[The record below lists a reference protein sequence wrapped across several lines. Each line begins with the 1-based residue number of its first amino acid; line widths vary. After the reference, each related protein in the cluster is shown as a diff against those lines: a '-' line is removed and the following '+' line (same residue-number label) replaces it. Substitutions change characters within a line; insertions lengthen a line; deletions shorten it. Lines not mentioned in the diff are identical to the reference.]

1 MAALVGIPGSIA
13 GIVYLLGIYTS
24 LKFAWLVPF
33 APYIYSSI
41 VFALLM
47 LLVALVMDYIAVR
60 RAAFVKPVNPQSL
73 IEAEKQERIA
83 EVTLKQRTV
92 QLANE
97 LFELLKKQGLEPP
110 DPLSLTLS
118 QRGSEEKQQRLM
130 TAYFDWQTHLY
141 FNYMAYF
148 KDRVVKLDYELAASR
163 IITRLEDE
171 EINPPRAKG
180 QVDIKRIAETLLL
193 EANRMSD

>member
-1 MAALVGIPGSIA
+1 
-13 GIVYLLGIYTS
+13 
-24 LKFAWLVPF
+24 
-33 APYIYSSI
+33 
-41 VFALLM
+41 
-47 LLVALVMDYIAVR
+47 
-60 RAAFVKPVNPQSL
+60 
-73 IEAEKQERIA
+73 
-83 EVTLKQRTV
+83 
-92 QLANE
+92 
-97 LFELLKKQGLEPP
+97 
-110 DPLSLTLS
+110 
-118 QRGSEEKQQRLM
+118 M